1 MALDWSAPD
10 VETARIL
17 REEGGPYSP
26 PERRLPIKA
35 VLSVGLCVAAAGLA
49 GAAVTVRSAA
59 RAPAR
64 QEHPWA
70 FVQADEAGKKYLTE
84 ECSDLL
90 HALEEEAEDTGRTT
104 HQGEEV
110 ECKDSEQ
117 ICTAAFT
124 IGGFSEAHPK
134 CFPVVC
140 QEVNILRG
148 IQEDMPPILHD
159 LTVTCAEP
167 GKPTTSGGADPEPD
181 KPWKKYLTQECHES
195 LDALEKEAED
205 TGRTHQGEE
214 VECKDSEQICTAR
227 FTKDGFSEARPK
239 CFPVVCQEVNI
250 LRGLQEDK
258 PDLLDLSVTCG

>member
-35 VLSVGLCVAAAGLA
+35 VLSVGLCVAAAVLA

-59 RAPAR
+59 RAPAG

-70 FVQADEAGKKYLTE
+70 FVQAWKKYLTE
-84 ECSDLL
+84 ECSDRL
-90 HALEEEAEDTGRTT
+90 HALEEEAKDTGRT
-104 HQGEEV
+104 HPGEEV

-117 ICTAAFT
+117 ICTMRFT

-134 CFPVVC
+134 CFPAVC
-140 QEVNILRG
+140 QEVNILKG
-148 IQEDMPPILHD
+148 LQEDLPPVDD
-159 LTVTCAEP
+159 LNLTCAEP
-167 GKPTTSGGADPEPD
+167 VEPTTSGEADPEPD
-181 KPWKKYLTQECHES
+181 LPWKKYLTQECHES
-195 LDALEKEAED
+195 LDALEEAED
-205 TGRTHQGEE
+205 TGRTHPGEE
-214 VECKDSEQICTAR
+214 VECKDSEQICTMR
-227 FTKDGFSEARPK
+227 VTKGGFSEAYPK

-250 LRGLQEDK
+250 LRGLQEDL
-258 PDLLDLSVTCG
+258 PDLVDLTLTCAEPDDP